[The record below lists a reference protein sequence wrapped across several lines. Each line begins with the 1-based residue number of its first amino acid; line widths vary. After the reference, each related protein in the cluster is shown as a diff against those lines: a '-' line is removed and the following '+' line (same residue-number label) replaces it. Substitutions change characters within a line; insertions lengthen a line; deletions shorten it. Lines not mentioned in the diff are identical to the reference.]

1 MDEQKKQFF
10 IQNNNEYN
18 QIDHKTL
25 NIKTQQNQPLD
36 KMTKSVNIWKF
47 PSVL

>member
-18 QIDHKTL
+18 QMDHNTL
-25 NIKTQQNQPLD
+25 YRKAQQ
-36 KMTKSVNIWKF
+36 S
-47 PSVL
+47 